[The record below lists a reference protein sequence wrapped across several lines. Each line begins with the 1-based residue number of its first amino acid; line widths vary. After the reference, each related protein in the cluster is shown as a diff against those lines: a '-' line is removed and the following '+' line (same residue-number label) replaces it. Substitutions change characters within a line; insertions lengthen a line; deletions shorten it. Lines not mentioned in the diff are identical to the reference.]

1 MKSYMFRKDSV
12 TSHSSCRKLQK
23 VSGTDQK
30 IFQSVPETFY
40 PVTIHILR
48 SRSSYETKNALF
60 QYSFYSFHTLLNRLP
75 RCRHIDPL
83 ESGSCL
89 SEDLSAVQPQLCV
102 VDDPTVQLIGID
114 SGPSEI
120 QPQEVGSLAVN
131 DVHSR
136 HVVLHEYYGYFYT
149 TCPD

>member
-48 SRSSYETKNALF
+48 SRSSYETKNIPSILF
-60 QYSFYSFHTLLNRLP
+60 IHSSIVFLGAATLILWNPVPVFPKIFPLSSHSFAS
-75 RCRHIDPL
+75 
-83 ESGSCL
+83 
-89 SEDLSAVQPQLCV
+89 
-102 VDDPTVQLIGID
+102 
-114 SGPSEI
+114 
-120 QPQEVGSLAVN
+120 
-131 DVHSR
+131 
-136 HVVLHEYYGYFYT
+136 
-149 TCPD
+149 